1 LMVRIASVSRQA
13 VKGVVYMDFG
23 KNKIYALTDDGDEVM
38 VFNNLAELAERLRPA
53 VIVLD
58 NLPGKQQNAAAE
70 LAKNGITFLRLK
82 DLKKL
87 SEERKNNGVKKSD
100 ENDVVALRTLFRRN
114 PDDFQPLFETPEELT
129 VRALTELW
137 VQEAFLKKVSKQAR
151 TTTSHPV
158 AIKIQK
164 THRRL
169 IEKLAEEIHGEALK
183 LPLYRLAFERL
194 GLKGPALAY
203 LISHD
208 GWALKTLPR
217 DKLILRFQ
225 MTGRRRYKGR
235 KTRSKLLIMLAT
247 STVLNKHPRYHE
259 VYRRYFEKFEAE
271 GDNRKKAHWKAILR
285 VAERILRD
293 LHSLTKNTKQT
304 PDT

>member
-100 ENDVVALRTLFRRN
+100 ENDVVALRTLF
-114 PDDFQPLFETPEELT
+114 PPKP
-129 VRALTELW
+129 
-137 VQEAFLKKVSKQAR
+137 
-151 TTTSHPV
+151 
-158 AIKIQK
+158 
-164 THRRL
+164 
-169 IEKLAEEIHGEALK
+169 G
-183 LPLYRLAFERL
+183 
-194 GLKGPALAY
+194 
-203 LISHD
+203 
-208 GWALKTLPR
+208 
-217 DKLILRFQ
+217 
-225 MTGRRRYKGR
+225 
-235 KTRSKLLIMLAT
+235 
-247 STVLNKHPRYHE
+247 
-259 VYRRYFEKFEAE
+259 
-271 GDNRKKAHWKAILR
+271 
-285 VAERILRD
+285 
-293 LHSLTKNTKQT
+293 
-304 PDT
+304 